1 MREIVRDWMLRDHPE
16 ERDMMEDFSETVTF
30 DELVRRMRD
39 GENFYEILECGES
52 VQREHCFNRLSELTD
67 TDYDLWYSL
76 WLTAPTDLE
85 NAEERKRREM
95 KRKRIV
101 KEVDAVLAKIRK
113 GGRKG

>member
-30 DELVRRMRD
+30 EELVSRMRD

-67 TDYDLWYSL
+67 TDYDLWYNL
-76 WLTAPTDLE
+76 WLVSGPHM
-85 NAEERKRREM
+85 NAKERKADEA
-95 KRKRIV
+95 KRKALAA
-101 KEVDAVLAKIRK
+101 EVDKALKAKGYDPK
-113 GGRKG
+113 G